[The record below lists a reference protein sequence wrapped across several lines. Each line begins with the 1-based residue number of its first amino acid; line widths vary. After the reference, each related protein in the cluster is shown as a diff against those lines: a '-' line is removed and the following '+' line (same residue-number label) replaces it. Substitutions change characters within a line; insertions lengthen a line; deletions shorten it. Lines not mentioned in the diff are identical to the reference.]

1 MPQGSTF
8 GPLIFSSIPTT
19 LSDDKNLEFRLNKTY
34 NRGAE
39 WYLANELTLNEDKSE
54 YICLYQQSKKV
65 LHQGHAG
72 GGGKGDLV
80 TKSRWSFSDFT
91 NHEEDNF
98 IFTISLNTRC

>member
-72 GGGKGDLV
+72 GGARGILSRNHDGLFPISRI
-80 TKSRWSFSDFT
+80 TKKIISFSRF
-91 NHEEDNF
+91 
-98 IFTISLNTRC
+98 L